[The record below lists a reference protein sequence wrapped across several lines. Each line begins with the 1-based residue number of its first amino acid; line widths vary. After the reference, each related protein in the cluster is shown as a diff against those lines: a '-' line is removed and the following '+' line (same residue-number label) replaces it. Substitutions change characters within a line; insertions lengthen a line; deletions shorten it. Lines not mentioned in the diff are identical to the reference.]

1 MNQVIIMAGGK
12 GTRMNMTDKPKTMIP
27 VAGKPIVEH
36 IVEAAETAVPETKPV
51 IIVGFQGHT
60 IVDHFGD
67 RAVCVEQKE
76 QLGTGH
82 AVSCAAHLFR
92 DRSVIGHVIVL
103 AGDQPLVSARTIEAI
118 LSRHEKNGET
128 VTLGTVVV
136 SDYTGINEHLLHYG
150 RIVRKKDGS
159 VERIVEYK
167 DATEEERAIREVN
180 TSIYCFDSAWLW
192 EHIDRL
198 GSDNASK
205 EFYITDLI
213 AMAMAEGRNLA
224 AVALPD
230 PVEGLNV
237 NTPDQLKAI
246 ETILDKENIG
256 GSGVSHLTHAYVS

>member
-36 IVEAAETAVPETKPV
+36 IVEAAERAVPETKPV
-51 IIVGFQGHT
+51 IIIGFQGHT

-92 DRSVIGHVIVL
+92 ERSDIGHVVVL
-103 AGDQPLVSARTIEAI
+103 AGDQPLVSAGTIHSI
-118 LSRHEKNGET
+118 LSHHENGGET

-136 SDYTGINEHLLHYG
+136 PDYTGINEHLLHYG
-150 RIVRKKDGS
+150 RIVRKEDGS

-167 DATEEERAIREVN
+167 DATEEERSIREVN

-224 AVALPD
+224 AVSLPD

-237 NTPDQLKAI
+237 NTPDQLRAI
-246 ETILDKENIG
+246 EEIIVGTSGNIP
-256 GSGVSHLTHAYVS
+256 STSHLTHAYVS

>member
-36 IVEAAETAVPETKPV
+36 IVEAAERAVPETKPI

-60 IVDHFGD
+60 IVNHFGD

-82 AVSCAAHLFR
+82 AVACAAPVLR
-92 DRSVIGHVIVL
+92 DRSDIGHVVVL
-103 AGDQPLVSARTIEAI
+103 AGDQPLVSAGTINAI
-118 LSRHEKNGET
+118 LSHHENGGET

-136 SDYTGINEHLLHYG
+136 PDYTGINEHLLHYG
-150 RIVRKKDGS
+150 RIVRNPDGY

-167 DATEEERAIREVN
+167 DANEVERAIREVN
-180 TSIYCFDSAWLW
+180 TSVYCFDSAWLW

-213 AMAMAEGRNLA
+213 AMAMNEGRNLA
-224 AVALPD
+224 TISLPD

-237 NTPDQLKAI
+237 NTPEQLAVI
-246 ETILDKENIG
+246 DGILHNYE
-256 GSGVSHLTHAYVS
+256 LAYSI